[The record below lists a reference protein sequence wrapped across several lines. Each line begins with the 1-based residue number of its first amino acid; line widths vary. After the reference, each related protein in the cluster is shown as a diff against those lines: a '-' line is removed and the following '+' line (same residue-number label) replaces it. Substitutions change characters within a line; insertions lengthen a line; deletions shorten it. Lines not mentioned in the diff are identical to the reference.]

1 MVQRSV
7 TAPAPSYAAREGP
20 AWAGWV
26 YLGLAALAG
35 AQLLA
40 AVLEA
45 PAGESAVVSGVIG
58 VVAFPA
64 LAARAFLH
72 SRRLLRRRHGQP
84 EQGDLSPGTLP

>member
-7 TAPAPSYAAREGP
+7 TAPIPAYAPREGP
-20 AWAGWV
+20 VWAGWV

-40 AVLEA
+40 AVLQA
-45 PAGESAVVSGVIG
+45 PAGAPEPELVSSLVG

-64 LAARAFLH
+64 LAATAFLRGRRPARPH
-72 SRRLLRRRHGQP
+72 DRAGSRR
-84 EQGDLSPGTLP
+84 